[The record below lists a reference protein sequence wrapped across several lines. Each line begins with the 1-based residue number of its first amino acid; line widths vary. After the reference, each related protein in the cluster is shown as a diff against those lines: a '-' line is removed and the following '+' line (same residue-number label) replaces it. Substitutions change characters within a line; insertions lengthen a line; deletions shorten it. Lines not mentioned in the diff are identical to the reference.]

1 MMKDHA
7 EVLQIISAQLREI
20 ESLRD
25 FVTAVAVGSK
35 IAGEILATMD
45 RKLAVCLRELGGTE

>member
-1 MMKDHA
+1 
-7 EVLQIISAQLREI
+7 LREI

>member
-1 MMKDHA
+1 MMKNHA
-7 EVLQIISAQLREI
+7 EVLTIISQQLREI

-25 FVTAVAVGSK
+25 FVTATAVGSK
-35 IAGEILATMD
+35 IASEMLATMD

>member
-1 MMKDHA
+1 MKDHA
-7 EVLQIISAQLREI
+7 EVLEIISAQLREI

-25 FVTAVAVGSK
+25 FVTAVTVGAK
-35 IAGEILATMD
+35 LANEMLATMD